1 MNLYKWVAALA
12 VLVGFTTLAGAQV
25 ITPVPISCSVTAAT
39 TPTIRSEGSTELV
52 GDILITCTGGP
63 APIALGNPTD
73 RANITVNFGVPVTSN
88 VDATSASGASEA
100 LLSIDEPNTVTTN
113 PLAANFGQNAQVAVC
128 TAAQNTAA
136 TIPAACQAYQGL
148 SANGTSGFY
157 VMSLT
162 SSPAGVFPAPGAA
175 NVYQGVVGN
184 STNKQSVNQVSF
196 SNVPVMAPVQVGVTR
211 VYRIMNVRV
220 TPGSASSVT
229 ATVTVTPGNTTTLTG
244 TTIGSATTLSLTN
257 SSAIVANSTASLT
270 TAVTP
275 LSGLSLCQPAVL
287 QPANGSGNFA
297 ANTAL
302 LSFKEGIANAFK
314 TRALPLSTGAAAGDA
329 LTGDVQTALPG
340 AIAGSI
346 TVTQS
351 GSSVTYSSIN
361 SESGFI
367 TPVGAIT
374 AGLANS
380 GTRLKA
386 LFTNFP
392 ANAAVFV
399 STTNVVNYSTPAT
412 LTGSGPGDAETTP
425 YAQLISLTSGGETLP
440 YAATAAGACA
450 NGAGST
456 PACVGGVPVV
466 QLTVKSGAAE
476 AVWEVTNNNY
486 SAAQTFQFA
495 VYVTYGTL
503 TPPATGTTGAV
514 QLAYAPTQGTSSP
527 ATAAWIPRFA
537 ATSVAAAPFL
547 TIVPCQTTLLFPFV
561 TTTKVTATQHWETGI
576 AISNTGADPWNSV
589 PVPATPNPNSA
600 CTLYYFGSGV
610 TAGSAQFAPPNPTG
624 TGPIIGPGQTWAFVA
639 SDPLATGIAPNVGF
653 LGYLF
658 AVCNFQFAHG
668 FAFVEDN
675 SPAGNATGYLSLVV
689 DNRSTVTRAATLT
702 GEDLSQ

>member
-1 MNLYKWVAALA
+1 
-12 VLVGFTTLAGAQV
+12 
-25 ITPVPISCSVTAAT
+25 
-39 TPTIRSEGSTELV
+39 
-52 GDILITCTGGP
+52 
-63 APIALGNPTD
+63 
-73 RANITVNFGVPVTSN
+73 VNFGVPVTSN
-88 VDATSASGASEA
+88 QDATSTASGASEA
-100 LLSIDEPNTVTTN
+100 LLSIDEPNTVVSN
-113 PLAANFGQNAQVAVC
+113 PLAAGFGQNAPIYLC
-128 TAAQNTAA
+128 TAAQNTGTPLAVS
-136 TIPAACQAYQGL
+136 TACPAYQGL
-148 SANGTSGFY
+148 SSNGTAGFY

-162 SSPAGVFPAPGAA
+162 STPSSTPTTGAA

-184 STNKQSVNQVSF
+184 STNKASVNQVSF

-211 VYRIMNVRV
+211 VYRVMNVRV
-220 TPGSASSVT
+220 TPGSAASIT
-229 ATVTVTPGNTTTLTG
+229 ATVTITAGNTTTLSG

-275 LSGLSLCQPAVL
+275 LSGLSLCQSAVL
-287 QPANGSGNFA
+287 QPVTGSGVFA

-302 LSFKEGIANAFK
+302 VSFKEGIANAFK
-314 TRALPLSTGAAAGDA
+314 TRSLPLTNVAGDA
-329 LTGDVQTALPG
+329 MGGDIQTGDPG
-340 AIAGSI
+340 AITGSI
-346 TVTQS
+346 TVTQ
-351 GSSVTYSSIN
+351 GTASVTYSSMN

-380 GTRLKA
+380 GIRLKA

-576 AISNTGADPWNSV
+576 AIDNTGADPWNSV
-589 PVPATPNPNSA
+589 PVPSTPNPNSY
-600 CTLYYFGSGV
+600 CTLTFYGQGASQG
-610 TAGSAQFAPPNPTG
+610 AGQMTPTQVQSP
-624 TGPIIGPGQTWAFVA
+624 TIGPGQNWAFVA
-639 SDPLATGIAPNVGF
+639 SDPQFTGLAPNVNF
-653 LGYLF
+653 AGYIF

-668 FAFVEDN
+668 FAFVEDG
-675 SPAGNATGYLSLVV
+675 SPSGNAMGYLALVV
-689 DNRSTVTRAATLT
+689 DNRSAVTRAATLT
-702 GEDLSQ
+702 GEDLSN

>member
-1 MNLYKWVAALA
+1 MNLRRWITALA
-12 VLVGFTTLAGAQV
+12 VLAVFTALAGAQV

-39 TPTIRSEGSTELV
+39 TPAIRSEGSTELV

-63 APIALGNPTD
+63 APITLGNPTD
-73 RANITVNFGVPVTSN
+73 RATITVNFGVPVTSN
-88 VDATSASGASEA
+88 QDATSTASGASEA
-100 LLSIDEPNTVTTN
+100 LLSIDEPNTVVSN
-113 PLAANFGQNAQVAVC
+113 PLAAGFGQNAPIYLC
-128 TAAQNTAA
+128 TAAQNTGTPLAVS
-136 TIPAACQAYQGL
+136 TACPAYQGL
-148 SANGTSGFY
+148 SSNGTAGFY

-162 SSPAGVFPAPGAA
+162 STPSSTPTTGAA

-184 STNKQSVNQVSF
+184 STNKASVNQVSF

-211 VYRIMNVRV
+211 VYRVMNVRV
-220 TPGSASSVT
+220 TPGSAASIT
-229 ATVTVTPGNTTTLTG
+229 ATVTITAGNTTTLSG

-340 AIAGSI
+340 AITGSI

-412 LTGSGPGDAETTP
+412 LSTTAPGNGPGDAETVP
-425 YAQLISLTSGGETLP
+425 YAQLISLTSGGETAP
-440 YAATAAGACA
+440 FVAMASTSTANSG
-450 NGAGST
+450 
-456 PACVGGVPVV
+456 PGVPVV

-486 SAAQTFQFA
+486 SAPQTFQFA
-495 VYVTYGTL
+495 VYVTYNTL
-503 TPPATGTTGAV
+503 TPPAIGTTGAV

-624 TGPIIGPGQTWAFVA
+624 PGPIIGPGQTWAFVA

-675 SPAGNATGYLSLVV
+675 SPAGNATGYLSLVM

>member
-1 MNLYKWVAALA
+1 
-12 VLVGFTTLAGAQV
+12 
-25 ITPVPISCSVTAAT
+25 
-39 TPTIRSEGSTELV
+39 V

-63 APIALGNPTD
+63 APITLGNPTD
-73 RANITVNFGVPVTSN
+73 RATITVNFGVPVTSN
-88 VDATSASGASEA
+88 QDATSTASGASEA
-100 LLSIDEPNTVTTN
+100 LLSIDEPNTVVSN
-113 PLAANFGQNAQVAVC
+113 PLAAGFGQNAPIYLC
-128 TAAQNTAA
+128 TAAQNTGTPLAVS
-136 TIPAACQAYQGL
+136 TACPAYQGL
-148 SANGTSGFY
+148 SSNGTAGFY

-162 SSPAGVFPAPGAA
+162 STPSSTPTTGAA

-184 STNKQSVNQVSF
+184 STNKASVNQVSF

-211 VYRIMNVRV
+211 VYRVMNVRV
-220 TPGSASSVT
+220 TPGSAASIT
-229 ATVTVTPGNTTTLTG
+229 ATVTITAGNTTTLTG

-275 LSGLSLCQPAVL
+275 LSGLSLCQSAVL
-287 QPANGSGNFA
+287 QPVTGSGVFA

-302 LSFKEGIANAFK
+302 VSFKEGIANAFK
-314 TRALPLSTGAAAGDA
+314 TRSLPLTNVAGDA
-329 LTGDVQTALPG
+329 MGGDIQTGDPG
-340 AIAGSI
+340 AITGSI
-346 TVTQS
+346 TVTQ
-351 GSSVTYSSIN
+351 GTASVTYSSMN

-589 PVPATPNPNSA
+589 PAPATPNPNSA

-624 TGPIIGPGQTWAFVA
+624 PGPIIGPGQTWAFVA

-675 SPAGNATGYLSLVV
+675 SPAGNATGYLSLVM